1 MLRGTG
7 TGQEDKMNGSVAEF
21 RVDLLVSGQ
30 MSGSPALRN
39 SQNKSGT
46 GTKSMREGFWG
57 LWTQNL
63 VNIASRGTPTE
74 PDRQRGSVFSGT
86 TNIQRLINP
95 SRGQGAGT
103 AIHQSPSP
111 R

>member
-7 TGQEDKMNGSVAEF
+7 TEQEDKMNGSVAEF

-46 GTKSMREGFWG
+46 GTKSMRARVLGSLDSEPSEYCKQRDSHRTRQATWVCF
-57 LWTQNL
+57 LWH
-63 VNIASRGTPTE
+63 
-74 PDRQRGSVFSGT
+74 
-86 TNIQRLINP
+86 
-95 SRGQGAGT
+95 
-103 AIHQSPSP
+103 HQYSETHKPK
-111 R
+111 